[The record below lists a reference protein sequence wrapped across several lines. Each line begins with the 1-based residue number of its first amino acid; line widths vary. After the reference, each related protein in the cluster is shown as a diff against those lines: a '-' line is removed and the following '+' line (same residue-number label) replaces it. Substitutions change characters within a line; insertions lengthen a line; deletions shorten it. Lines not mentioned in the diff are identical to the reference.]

1 MRSPEGAHG
10 RPGRLHPPVLGRLS
24 RYVTR
29 LDLALIAVLVT
40 LHLTVFNFGSQ
51 PGALALD
58 LAACGAAILTTW
70 RPWYGIAALTT
81 CLAGYLMAP
90 IDWQTVGQYAPL
102 VAMLGTGLRGQRR
115 ELRTLTAV
123 AVVLLPA
130 LVYYRAEGQE
140 GPIIFR
146 GWLAWLG
153 LIATAWLIGNSFATV
168 VRAREE
174 RLESARRA
182 DRQALAR
189 ELHDSAAR
197 TLALTS
203 LRAQRLQSAPSA
215 AGLDEVIDGIDL
227 ANQQLRWTLNMMKD
241 PEPAAEPAPSHV
253 PLVETLQTGV
263 DLLRTHGYEV
273 ILTVHGNLADL
284 DPGRAGA
291 LADAAN
297 EAVANMVR
305 HGDPSRPSSIMA
317 TVEPQFVELVFLNH
331 SGSRD
336 TGSGNSMGLAAV
348 QDRLQT
354 FGGRL
359 DTQQGSKSWL
369 TRVVMPRMGSG
380 SRVPS

>member
-1 MRSPEGAHG
+1 MR
-10 RPGRLHPPVLGRLS
+10 
-24 RYVTR
+24 RYVAN
-29 LDLALIAVLVT
+29 LDLALVGVLLV
-40 LHLTVFNFGSQ
+40 LCLILLAMGAQ
-51 PGALALD
+51 PGAFALD
-58 LAACGAAILTTW
+58 LVTSAAVILTAL
-70 RPWYGIAALTT
+70 RPKYGIVLLGV
-81 CLAGYLMAP
+81 CLAGYLVTP
-90 IDWQTVGQYAPL
+90 IDWQTLGQYLPL
-102 VAMLGTGLRGQRR
+102 IAIVGAGLRDQRR
-115 ELRTLTAV
+115 ERLVLTAI
-123 AVVLLPA
+123 AVVWLLA
-130 LVYYRAEGQE
+130 LVWYRAEGAD
-140 GPIIFR
+140 GVSILR
-146 GWLAWLG
+146 SWAAWMG
-153 LIATAWLIGNSFATV
+153 LVAIAWLIGNSYAAA
-168 VRAREE
+168 VRTSEE
-174 RLESARRA
+174 SRRAEILA

-215 AGLDEVIDGIDL
+215 AGLDEIIDGIDL

-241 PEPAAEPAPSHV
+241 PEPAAEPAASHV

-331 SGSRD
+331 PGGRD

-359 DTQQGSKSWL
+359 DTQQGPKSWL
-369 TRVVMPRMGSG
+369 TRVVMPRTESG